1 LGFRKRV
8 ALLIETSSIY
18 GRGILEGIA
27 EFQRTGIQWSVFL
40 DERELR
46 SAPPE
51 WLLERE
57 WDGIISR
64 FTTPQL
70 AKAFVAKKIPT
81 VDLNDFYSETSL
93 PRIHSDM
100 VEIGRMAA
108 RHLFE
113 RGFRNFAYCGFEEIW
128 SEQRKKG
135 YTEQVGEYGLSVPTY
150 DSVWHGKGMTKWD
163 VDQTRIAKW
172 IRKLPKP
179 VGIMACNDVRGQH
192 VLNACQMLNEFVPE
206 RVGVVGVDNDELL
219 CNLCNPPLSSI
230 QPNPPR
236 IGYEAAKLLSEL
248 MNGTKQTEVQVL
260 IAPVDVVTR
269 QSTDALGID
278 DDEVVAAV
286 AIVRERAFMGLSVD
300 ELVSE
305 LAISRSSLERKFR
318 KYLGHSPQIEIRKT
332 QVKRIK
338 ELLSETEMNL
348 SAIAH
353 ATGFEHTEYMTV
365 VFKRLVGEAPSEY
378 RKRIKGF

>member
-1 LGFRKRV
+1 MGFRKRV
-8 ALLIETSSIY
+8 ALLIETSSVY
-18 GRGILEGIA
+18 GRGILQGIA
-27 EFQRTGIQWSVFL
+27 EFQRTHAGWSVFL

-46 SAPPE
+46 ASPPE
-51 WLLERE
+51 WLLERS

-64 FTTPQL
+64 FTTPAL

-81 VDLNDFYSETSL
+81 VDLNDFYSEPSL

-100 VEIGRMAA
+100 IEIGRMGA
-108 RHLFE
+108 RHLYE
-113 RGFRNFAYCGFEEIW
+113 RGFRHFAYCGFQEIW
-128 SEQRKKG
+128 SEQRKQG
-135 YTEQVGEYGLSVPTY
+135 FCEQAEAYGAAVSSY

-163 VDQTRIAKW
+163 VDQARIAKW
-172 IRKLPKP
+172 ISKLPKP

-192 VLNACQMLNEFVPE
+192 VLNACQVINEFVPE

-219 CNLCNPPLSSI
+219 CNFCSPPLSSI

-236 IGYEAAKLLSEL
+236 IGYEAAKLLDEL
-248 MNGTKQTEVQVL
+248 MQGTKAEGQKIL

-286 AIVRERAFMGLSVD
+286 AIIRERALAGLSVD
-300 ELVSE
+300 ELLSE

-338 ELLSETEMNL
+338 QLLSESEMNL
-348 SAIAH
+348 NAIAH
-353 ATGFEHTEYMTV
+353 ACGFEHTEYMTV
-365 VFKRLVGEAPSEY
+365 VFKRLVGKAPSEY
-378 RKRIKGF
+378 RRSIKGF

>member
-1 LGFRKRV
+1 MGFRRRV
-8 ALLIETSSIY
+8 ALLIETSSVY

-27 EFQRTGIQWSVFL
+27 EFQRTGTQWSVFL

-46 SAPPE
+46 ASPPE
-51 WLLERE
+51 WLLERT

-81 VDLNDFYSETSL
+81 VDLNDFYSEPSL

-100 VEIGRMAA
+100 IEIGRMAA
-108 RHLFE
+108 RHLYD
-113 RGFRNFAYCGFEEIW
+113 RGFRNFAYCGFKEIW
-128 SEQRKKG
+128 SEQRKQG
-135 YTEQVGEYGLSVPTY
+135 FIEQASQYDATVSCY
-150 DSVWHGKGMTKWD
+150 DSVWHGKEMTKWD

-172 IRKLPKP
+172 ISKLPKP

-192 VLNACQMLNEFVPE
+192 VLNACQVLNEFVPE

-219 CNLCNPPLSSI
+219 CNFCNPPLSSI

-236 IGYEAAKLLSEL
+236 IGYEAAKLLDAL
-248 MNGTKQTEVQVL
+248 MNGAKHTKQEVLV
-260 IAPVDVVTR
+260 APVDVVMR

-286 AIVRERAFMGLSVD
+286 AIIRDRALAGLSVD
-300 ELVSE
+300 DLLSE

-338 ELLSETEMNL
+338 QLLSETEMNL